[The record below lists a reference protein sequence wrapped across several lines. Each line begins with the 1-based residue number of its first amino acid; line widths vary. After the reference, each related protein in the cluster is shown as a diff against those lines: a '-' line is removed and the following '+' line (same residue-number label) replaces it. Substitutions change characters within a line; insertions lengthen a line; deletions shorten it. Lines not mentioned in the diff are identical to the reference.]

1 MLKEDMILKKK
12 TISVMLRR
20 ELLFPLNMQNKNKI
34 IQLEAELNK
43 INKDLLG
50 LVKDETNK
58 F

>member
-12 TISVMLRR
+12 TISILLRR